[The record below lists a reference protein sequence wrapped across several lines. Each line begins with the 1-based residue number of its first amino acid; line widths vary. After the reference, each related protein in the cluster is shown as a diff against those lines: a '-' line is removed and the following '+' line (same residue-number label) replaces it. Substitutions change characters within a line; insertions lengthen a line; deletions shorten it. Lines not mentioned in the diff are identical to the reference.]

1 MDMVII
7 TAAKEEISWRS
18 RKADEVHLGRRSV
31 MDGSRESKIYSYFML
46 VTYLSYITYSY
57 KVTHI
62 SSLK

>member
-1 MDMVII
+1 
-7 TAAKEEISWRS
+7 
-18 RKADEVHLGRRSV
+18 
-31 MDGSRESKIYSYFML
+31 MDGSRESKMYSYFML